1 MRLNVSNYR
10 SILGEKDL
18 TDDHICKSTGLSEK
32 TLLWILENQYIEVST
47 LELVADALGVAP
59 KEIALPDY
67 DGCSE
72 NVIEWTKD
80 QDRATLTLS
89 QRRTIT
95 RIRRLAE
102 KHLEECRIVAENPD
116 GSICAHV
123 PVSWI
128 KISPLKKV
136 SEERRELSR
145 RLMND
150 LNSKRVSV
158 TRNNG

>member
-1 MRLNVSNYR
+1 MRLNVSSYR
-10 SILGEKDL
+10 SILNEKGL
-18 TDDHICKSTGLSEK
+18 TDSQVCRSTGLSEK
-32 TLLWILENQYIEVST
+32 TLFWILENQYIEVPT
-47 LELVADALGVAP
+47 LELVADALGVASG
-59 KEIALPDY
+59 EIALPDP
-67 DGCSE
+67 DGCME
-72 NVIEWTKD
+72 NVIEWVRD

-95 RIRRLAE
+95 RVRRLAE
-102 KHLEECRIVAENPD
+102 KHPEECQVVAENPD
-116 GSICAHV
+116 GSICAYV

-145 RLMND
+145 RIMND
-150 LNSKRVSV
+150 LHSKRADT